1 MRRTLVVLL
10 GLLFGGVFANQALAT
25 NGEYDPG
32 GGYIEVCKAPSTTLT
47 GDFQFTVT
55 DDWGPQ
61 TEVITI
67 SPTQVSCTQPIRVV
81 PGTVTVNEDGALSG
95 IADDGDSG
103 ALTQSY
109 ISASWVSVGQFG
121 PGPSGDGFST
131 DDSITVP
138 SGGKDS
144 TVTVTYTDDPVTG
157 VVEVCKDI
165 VEGSGLSGT
174 WQFLI
179 TGGNDFSDTETVAI
193 GACSK
198 PVTVPAGNVLVQE
211 TGDLAEN
218 VTEIDAVY
226 ADGGDAIGSRL
237 NDPDTA
243 TAVAD
248 VQAGDATNQTR
259 VHFTNDSVRLKL
271 CKWVPGETPTG
282 PYTFTLAATG
292 APGPNTVT
300 SPITLTAGSYY
311 HQTCTMLGPFRAGTE
326 VAIQENVFPGTKVG
340 SINVSPTVNRGGG
353 DTVLPGSLSLADRTV
368 TVILGS
374 GETDVSYGD
383 VNADPGTLKI
393 CKDSTGTPAVTGS
406 FNYTL
411 TPVAPTTGDPMTVTG
426 VPVGNCVVV
435 STELPYDSTWTITE
449 AAVSGVA
456 VSDITALPLNVELW
470 CNGVVTA
477 TSQLT
482 LTNKNTSAGSANVT
496 ISEGGIVTEVH
507 FINADPPPGG
517 STSGG
522 STGGTTGSSS
532 GGGSTGTTSSG
543 SSGGGGGGGSS
554 SSSSGSS
561 SSAPS
566 VLSVAPVVSPTPTA
580 GGVGIGLGTST
591 GSTSVT
597 AAELKI
603 QAKLATLHKEL
614 NANKA
619 LLAKLMHEKAAAK
632 TLARK
637 HALAKRIAALKAA
650 DVTLNK
656 EIKLL
661 KS

>member
-340 SINVSPTVNRGGG
+340 SIDVSPLTNLGGG
-353 DTVLPGSLSLADRTV
+353 TTVVSGSLSLADRTV
-368 TVILGS
+368 SVILGS
-374 GETDVSYGD
+374 GETDVSYGN

-393 CKDSTGTPAVTGS
+393 CKDAVGTLPVSS

-411 TPVAPTTGDPMTVTG
+411 TPVAPTTGDPITVTG

-435 STELPYDSTWTITE
+435 STDLPFDSSWTVTE
-449 AAVSGVA
+449 AAVTGVA

-496 ISEGGIVTEVH
+496 ISEGGVVTEVH
-507 FINADPPPGG
+507 FINSAAGTSPTAD
-517 STSGG
+517 
-522 STGGTTGSSS
+522 SS
-532 GGGSTGTTSSG
+532 TSSG
-543 SSGGGGGGGSS
+543 STGSS
-554 SSSSGSS
+554 GTSGSS
-561 SSAPS
+561 SSGVATSAETSIPVS
-566 VLSVAPVVSPTPTA
+566 VQIPAVLSVSSS
-580 GGVGIGLGTST
+580 TSAIS
-591 GSTSVT
+591 GSTKATVSTAT
-597 AAELKI
+597 AAKLLKL
-603 QAKLATLHKEL
+603 QSQLK
-614 NANKA
+614 
-619 LLAKLMHEKAAAK
+619 
-632 TLARK
+632 
-637 HALAKRIAALKAA
+637 ALKASEHKLVLKRSA
-650 DVTLNK
+650 EKTAAVRKSLMHQIVVLQGK
-656 EIKLL
+656 EKMLAASIKLL
-661 KS
+661 K